1 MKMLIK
7 NKTDLTYQEIGRF
20 IDSLIRNSRE
30 ETLYYGKK
38 DRIIVAYKG
47 EEYKVTI
54 EYKKRYVV
62 YLFEEVIDKEREEQV
77 NG

>member
-1 MKMLIK
+1 MLIR

-20 IDSLIRNSRE
+20 IDAFIRNSIGD
-30 ETLYYGKK
+30 TLYYGKK
-38 DRIIVAYKG
+38 DKVILAYKG

-54 EYKKRYVV
+54 EYKKRYVLYV
-62 YLFEEVIDKEREEQV
+62 FEECIDKEREEQL

>member
-1 MKMLIK
+1 MLIR

-20 IDSLIRNSRE
+20 IDSFIRNNVGT
-30 ETLYYGKK
+30 TLYYGKK
-38 DRIIVAYKG
+38 DRVILAYKG

-54 EYKKRYVV
+54 EYKKRYVLYV
-62 YLFEEVIDKEREEQV
+62 FEECIDKEREEQL

>member
-1 MKMLIK
+1 MLIK

-20 IDSLIRNSRE
+20 IDNLIRNSLD
-30 ETLYYGKK
+30 ETIYFGKR
-38 DRIIVAYKG
+38 DRLVLVYKG

-62 YLFEEVIDKEREEQV
+62 YTFEESLDREEQL